1 MKAFTVKGKEPRS
14 APAPFADSWRWR
26 QMRKDKF
33 LYVLLAPA
41 VLFVFVFAYMP
52 MPGILV
58 AFKDYDVFKGF
69 WGSSWVGL
77 KHVREVFELPM
88 MTQAIGHTALISALT
103 LLVCFPAPIILALL
117 LNELRLQLFKRI
129 AQTLLYLPH
138 FLSWISVI
146 GIAYAFYSMYGPLND
161 LRLSLLGGEAERI
174 MFLSDPNFFIP
185 NVLLL
190 SLWKETGWST
200 IIFLAAI
207 ASVDPQLYEAACI
220 DGAGRFKQVWHVTL
234 PTILPTVMIMLIFQ
248 LGGLFQSNFELIYG
262 LQNPFVDMEVISTI
276 VYKQGIQQGAYALS
290 TALGFVQ
297 GLIALV
303 LTVGANFLSK
313 KLTNSGIW

>member
-1 MKAFTVKGKEPRS
+1 MKVLTIKGKTPVRPT
-14 APAPFADSWRWR
+14 ALAGSWRWR

-33 LYVLLAPA
+33 LYLLLAPA

-52 MPGILV
+52 LPGILV
-58 AFKDYDVFKGF
+58 AFKDYDVFRGF
-69 WGSSWVGL
+69 WGSPWVGL
-77 KHVREVFELPM
+77 KHIREVFELPM
-88 MTQAIGHTALISALT
+88 MTQAIGKTVLISALT
-103 LLVCFPAPIILALL
+103 LLVCFPTPIILALL

-161 LRLSLLGGEAERI
+161 LRLWLFGGDTERI
-174 MFLSDPNFFIP
+174 MFLSNPDFFIP
-185 NVLLL
+185 NVLML
-190 SLWKETGWST
+190 SVWKETGWST

-207 ASVDPQLYEAACI
+207 ASVDPQLYEAAYM
-220 DGAGRFKQVWHVTL
+220 DGAGRFKQVVHVTL
-234 PTILPTVMIMLIFQ
+234 PSILPTVMIMLIFQ

-262 LQNPFVDMEVISTI
+262 LQNPFVNMEVISTVI
-276 VYKQGIQQGAYALS
+276 YKQGIQQGAYALS

>member
-1 MKAFTVKGKEPRS
+1 MKRMTETWG
-14 APAPFADSWRWR
+14 
-26 QMRKDKF
+26 QLRKDR
-33 LYVLLAPA
+33 YVYLLLVPA

-52 MPGILV
+52 LPGILV

-88 MTQAIGHTALISALT
+88 MREAIVQTLWISCLT
-103 LLVCFPAPIILALL
+103 LIVAFPAPIVLALL

-161 LRLSLLGGEAERI
+161 IRLVLFGEGTERL
-174 MFLSDPNFFIP
+174 MFLSDESFFIP

-190 SLWKETGWST
+190 TLWKETGWST

-207 ASVDPQLYEAACI
+207 SAVDPQLYEAAYI
-220 DGAGRFKQVWHVTL
+220 DGANRFKQVWHVTL

-262 LQNPFVDMEVISTI
+262 LQNPYVDVEVISTVI
-276 VYKQGIQQGAYALS
+276 YKQGIQQGAYALS
-290 TALGFVQ
+290 TTLGFIQ
-297 GLIALV
+297 GLIALL
-303 LTVGANFLSK
+303 LTVGANLVSK
-313 KLTNSGIW
+313 KISRVGIW